1 MDERFHIIKFRCKD
15 PMYVPYWR
23 DSSVLTPIG
32 LGRFI
37 IYPLL
42 QEMGETLSHHMSEYF
57 LISEDEYYDR
67 NYKIFYDSIPVQC
80 VNIKFD
86 TSEYSAIL
94 LVEDHIY
101 TTYHLASNFIQ
112 PTKDYRTWYRNHA
125 YGMKW
130 FRISGILDKTMTR
143 TIAYH
148 KPYAPY
154 NYDDNDNML
163 TRDVQYSVECIEDLG
178 WTTKKKAVKYFK
190 GLGYDFQTS
199 EEIRKMWRQVYERR
213 KKDGHR

>member
-1 MDERFHIIKFRCKD
+1 MDKHFHIIKFRCKD

-32 LGRFI
+32 LGRFK
-37 IYPLL
+37 IYPIL
-42 QEMGETLSHHMSEYF
+42 QEMGETLSSHISEYV
-57 LISEDEYYDR
+57 LISGDEYYDR
-67 NYKIFYDSIPVQC
+67 NHKIFYDSIPVQP
-80 VNIKFD
+80 VDIKFD

-94 LVEDHIY
+94 LVEGFVY
-101 TTYHLASNFIQ
+101 TTYHFASHFIK
-112 PTKDYRTWYRNHA
+112 PTEDYRTWYRNHA
-125 YGMKW
+125 YGMRW
-130 FRISGILDKTMTR
+130 FCISGILGKTMTR

-154 NYDDNDNML
+154 SYNDNDNIL
-163 TRDVQYSVECIEDLG
+163 TRDVQYSIESIEDLG
-178 WTTKKKAVKYFK
+178 WTTKKKAVKHFK

-213 KKDGHR
+213 KKER